1 MILLDTHALIW
12 FLQRPEAFGIIAKRQ
27 LQDNFATGQLS
38 VSVISYWEIG
48 LLVHK
53 GRLGLDVSPI
63 RFREMAIERGISE
76 CPLDGRVALEAAA
89 LDLHPDPA
97 DRFIV
102 ATALAHTATLVT
114 ADEKI
119 LGWAGPLLRQ
129 DARL

>member
-12 FLQRPEAFGIIAKRQ
+12 FLQRPEVFGSNARRQ
-27 LQDNFATGQLS
+27 MQDNFANGQIA

-48 LLVHK
+48 LLVQK
-53 GRLGLDVSPI
+53 GRLGLDVSPS
-63 RFREMAIERGISE
+63 RFREMALERGISE
-76 CPLDGRVALEAAA
+76 CPLDGRAALAAAA

-119 LGWAGPLLRQ
+119 LGWPGMLLRQ
-129 DARL
+129 DARM